1 MAVAAGSG
9 LQVSGSK
16 RGPVNA
22 FFIGR
27 KKSGRVTDLFLDLG
41 TLQMTLQAER
51 HFLFLVDGK
60 DVVRS
65 VASDTVGRPAVLR
78 DQNAAVCGT

>member
-22 FFIGR
+22 LFIVR
-27 KKSGRVTDLFLDLG
+27 KKSGRVANLFSDLG
-41 TLQMTLQAER
+41 ILPMTLQAER
-51 HFLFLVDGK
+51 CFFFLVDGK
-60 DVVRS
+60 GVVRS
-65 VASDTVGRPAVLR
+65 VASDTVGGSALL
-78 DQNAAVCGT
+78 